1 MMETTKIVAPYYNYK
16 QEAYRSL
23 VEITKKLLS
32 RSILK
37 DSSRLP
43 NERFFFYKA
52 MIGEEDYL
60 QVWLL
65 DEEVTKVPLDSTF
78 ESKKFILMVNLE
90 DGRIISDL
98 KIVYKYFSEAN
109 FDKLHEA
116 LENIYSVG
124 DETDKFQL
132 SDIFKGSVESVV
144 ITSEYIGITL
154 DTNVVFLSRGI
165 EV

>member
-1 MMETTKIVAPYYNYK
+1 
-16 QEAYRSL
+16 
-23 VEITKKLLS
+23 
-32 RSILK
+32 
-37 DSSRLP
+37 
-43 NERFFFYKA
+43 

-65 DEEVTKVPLDSTF
+65 DEELTKVPLDSTF

>member
-1 MMETTKIVAPYYNYK
+1 METTKIVAPYYSYK
-16 QEAYRSL
+16 QEAFRSL
-23 VEITKKLLS
+23 VDITKKLLS

-37 DSSRLP
+37 DSSKLH

-65 DEEVTKVPLDSTF
+65 DEELTKVPLDSTS
-78 ESKKFILMVNLE
+78 ESKKFILMINLE

-98 KIVYKYFSEAN
+98 KVVYKYFSESN
-109 FDKLHEA
+109 FEKFHEA

-124 DETDKFQL
+124 DEPDKFQL
-132 SDIFKGSVESVV
+132 SDIFKGNVESLIV
-144 ITSEYIGITL
+144 TSDYINIRL
-154 DTNVVFLSRGI
+154 DNNVDFKSMGI